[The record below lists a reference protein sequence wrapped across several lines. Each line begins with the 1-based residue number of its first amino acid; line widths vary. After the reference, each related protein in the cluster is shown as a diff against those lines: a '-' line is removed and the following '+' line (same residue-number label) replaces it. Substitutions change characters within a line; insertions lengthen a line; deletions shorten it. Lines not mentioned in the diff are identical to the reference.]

1 MAEGTMMNTDTTFSD
16 AIAEEMKKLQGTWKQ
31 IAYERDGVTEPLDEQ
46 GWEPRVTF
54 TGDAFVVALS
64 DGSIPIKGTYK
75 LDPTRNPKTIDWSDT
90 IGEDAGKTL
99 LAIYSLEG
107 DRLVFCAA
115 YPGQERPTEFRTRP
129 GHVLRISQ
137 RETPSSGN

>member
-1 MAEGTMMNTDTTFSD
+1 MMNTDTTFSD

-99 LAIYSLEG
+99 LAIYYLEA
-107 DRLVFCAA
+107 DRLTFCAA
-115 YPGQERPTEFRTRP
+115 YPGQKRPTEFTTRP
-129 GHVLRISQ
+129 GQVLRVSR
-137 RETPSSGN
+137 REMP